1 MATTTVRVDVA
12 VQHALRDLARERGET
27 ISAVLEQAVEH
38 YRRQLMFEQAN
49 AAWAA
54 MRADQS
60 QWDELLE
67 ERRLWEATLMD
78 GIEDEE

>member
-54 MRADQS
+54 MRAD
-60 QWDELLE
+60 ETIRNEELE